1 MSREPKTSTVMGNT
15 SPREISGVLNINK
28 SGGMTSHDVV
38 DVVRRLYHVR
48 KVGHTGT
55 LDPRG
60 TGVLP
65 ICVGRATKI
74 AQFLTAADKEYD
86 MVVRLGVTTD
96 TLDADGKVLHE
107 ADVRVTREN
116 VETALRSFIGE
127 IQQVPP
133 LFSAKRVRG
142 ERLYKVARRGED
154 VPREPV
160 TVQIYAIR
168 LTAFDLPFVGLSVH
182 CSKGTYA
189 RTLADDLG
197 KMLGC
202 GAHLHSLVRVRAG
215 RFELKDSLTLN
226 ELTELVEA
234 GRGEGPLIPVEE
246 ALDHLPAV
254 RILPEASRL
263 VLHGSPVTAQ
273 QVVSVPP
280 DVTKGMLIR
289 ILGFRRQLLSLATA
303 TVDAA
308 DFTRVDPRRAVLTP
322 VRVFRSPQSA

>member
-1 MSREPKTSTVMGNT
+1 MGKAKV
-15 SPREISGVLNINK
+15 REISGVLNINK

-74 AQFLTAADKEYD
+74 AQFLTSADKEYE
-86 MVVRLGVTTD
+86 MVIQLGVTTD
-96 TLDADGKVLHE
+96 TQDADGKVIDE
-107 ADVRVTREN
+107 AEVRVTREG
-116 VETALRSFIGE
+116 VEAALERFRGE
-127 IQQVPP
+127 VQQVPP

-160 TVQIYAIR
+160 TIRIYAIR
-168 LTAFDLPFVGLSVH
+168 LNAFDSPFVGLSVH

-202 GAHLHSLVRVRAG
+202 GAHLYSLVRVRAG
-215 RFELKDSLTLN
+215 RFDLKDALTLN
-226 ELTELVEA
+226 ELTALVEA
-234 GRGEGPLIPVEE
+234 GRGDEVLISVEA

-254 RILPEASRL
+254 RVLPEASRL
-263 VLHGSPVTAQ
+263 ILHGSPVTAA

-280 DVTKGMLIR
+280 DVVRGMLIR
-289 ILGFRRQLLSLATA
+289 VLGFRRQLLSLATA
-303 TVDAA
+303 TVDAS
-308 DFTRVDPRRAVLTP
+308 DFTKVDPHRTVLTP
-322 VRVFRSPQSA
+322 VRVFRFPQTH

>member
-1 MSREPKTSTVMGNT
+1 MTRAEAREVH
-15 SPREISGVLNINK
+15 GVLNINK
-28 SGGMTSHDVV
+28 SAGMTSHDVV
-38 DVVRRLYHVR
+38 DAVRRLYHVR

-74 AQFLTAADKEYD
+74 AQFLTTADKEYE
-86 MVVRLGVTTD
+86 MVVHLGVTTD
-96 TLDADGKVLHE
+96 TQDADGKVIGE
-107 ADVRVTREN
+107 AEVRVTQQQ
-116 VETALRSFIGE
+116 VEEALKDFVGE

-154 VPREPV
+154 VPRQPV
-160 TVQIYAIR
+160 TIHIYAIR
-168 LTAFDLPFVGLSVH
+168 LTSFSPPFVGLWVH

-189 RTLADDLG
+189 RTLCNDLG
-197 KMLGC
+197 KKLGC
-202 GAHLHSLVRVRAG
+202 GAHLYSLVRIRAG
-215 RFELKDSLTLN
+215 RFELKDTLSLSDLATL
-226 ELTELVEA
+226 VVA
-234 GRGEGPLIPVEE
+234 GRGEEPLISVEM
-246 ALDHLPAV
+246 ALSHLPAV
-254 RILPEASRL
+254 RVLPEASHR
-263 VLHGSPVTAQ
+263 VLHGSPVTAA

-280 DVTKGMLIR
+280 EVKKGTLVR

-308 DFTRVDPRRAVLTP
+308 EFVRVDPRRAVLTP
-322 VRVFRSPQSA
+322 VRVFSSPQNH

>member
-1 MSREPKTSTVMGNT
+1 MGKAEA
-15 SPREISGVLNINK
+15 REISGVLNINK
-28 SGGMTSHDVV
+28 SAGMTSHDVV

-74 AQFLTAADKEYD
+74 AQFLTSADKEYE

-96 TLDADGKVLHE
+96 TQDANGKVTGE
-107 ADVRVTREN
+107 AEVHVTRED
-116 VETALRSFIGE
+116 VERALKSFAGE

-142 ERLYKVARRGED
+142 ERLYNIARRGED

-160 TVQIYAIR
+160 TVHIYAIR
-168 LTAFDLPFVGLSVH
+168 LISFGPPFVGLSVH

-189 RTLADDLG
+189 RAIADDLG

-202 GAHLHSLVRVRAG
+202 GAHLDSLVRVRAG
-215 RFELKDSLTLN
+215 RFELKDALSLN

-234 GRGEGPLIPVEE
+234 GKGDEPLIRVEE

-254 RILPEASRL
+254 RVLPEASRL
-263 VLHGSPVTAQ
+263 ILHGSPVTAA

-280 DVTKGMLIR
+280 DVGKGMLIR
-289 ILGFRRQLLSLATA
+289 VLGFRRQLLSLATA
-303 TVDAA
+303 TLDAA
-308 DFTRVDPRRAVLTP
+308 DFAQVDPRRAVLTP
-322 VRVFRSPQSA
+322 VRVFRSPQNH

>member
-1 MSREPKTSTVMGNT
+1 MGKSKTREV
-15 SPREISGVLNINK
+15 SGVLNINK

-65 ICVGRATKI
+65 VCVGRATKI
-74 AQFLTAADKEYD
+74 AQFLTAADKEYE
-86 MVVRLGVTTD
+86 MVIRLGVITD
-96 TLDADGKVLHE
+96 TQDADGKVIAE
-107 ADVRVTREN
+107 AEVRVTREE
-116 VETALRSFIGE
+116 VEAALGSFRGE
-127 IQQVPP
+127 IQQIPP

-142 ERLYKVARRGED
+142 ERLYKMARRGED

-160 TVQIYAIR
+160 TVRMYAIR
-168 LTAFDLPFVGLSVH
+168 LTSFDPPFVTLSVH

-202 GAHLHSLVRVRAG
+202 GAHLYGLVRVRAG
-215 RFELKDSLTLN
+215 RFELKDALTLH
-226 ELTELVEA
+226 ELTALVDA
-234 GRGEGPLIPVEE
+234 GKGDEPLIPMEE

-254 RILPEASRL
+254 RVLPEASRL
-263 VLHGSPVTAQ
+263 ILHGSPVTAQ

-280 DVTKGMLIR
+280 DVAKGTLIR
-289 ILGFRRQLLSLATA
+289 VLGFRRQLLSLATA
-303 TVDAA
+303 TMDAA
-308 DFTRVDPRRAVLTP
+308 DFVRVDPRRAVLTP
-322 VRVFRSPQSA
+322 VRVFRSPQTH

>member
-1 MSREPKTSTVMGNT
+1 MSMVMGKT
-15 SPREISGVLNINK
+15 KAWEVSGVLNINK

-65 ICVGRATKI
+65 VCVGRATKI
-74 AQFLTAADKEYD
+74 AQFLTAADKEYE
-86 MVVRLGVTTD
+86 MVIQLGVTTD
-96 TLDADGKVLHE
+96 TQDADGKVIDE
-107 ADVRVTREN
+107 AEVRVTREGL
-116 VETALRSFIGE
+116 EAALGSFRGE
-127 IQQVPP
+127 IQQIPP

-160 TVQIYAIR
+160 TVQMYAIR
-168 LTAFDLPFVGLSVH
+168 LTSFDPPFVALSVH

-202 GAHLHSLVRVRAG
+202 GAHLYSLVRVRAG
-215 RFELKDSLTLN
+215 RFELKDALTLH
-226 ELTELVEA
+226 ELTALVDA
-234 GRGEGPLIPVEE
+234 GKGDEPLIPMEE

-254 RILPEASRL
+254 RVLPEASRL
-263 VLHGSPVTAQ
+263 ILHGSPVTAQ
-273 QVVSVPP
+273 QVVNVPP
-280 DVTKGMLIR
+280 DVAKGSLIR
-289 ILGFRRQLLSLATA
+289 VLGFRRQLLSLATA

-322 VRVFRSPQSA
+322 VRVFRSPQTH

>member
-1 MSREPKTSTVMGNT
+1 MGKTKAREV
-15 SPREISGVLNINK
+15 SGVLNINK

-65 ICVGRATKI
+65 VCVGRATKI
-74 AQFLTAADKEYD
+74 AQFLTAADKEYE
-86 MVVRLGVTTD
+86 MVIRLGVTTD
-96 TLDADGKVLHE
+96 TQDADGKVINE
-107 ADVRVTREN
+107 AEVRVTREG
-116 VETALRSFIGE
+116 VEAALGSFRGE
-127 IQQVPP
+127 IQQIPP

-142 ERLYKVARRGED
+142 ERLYKMARRGED

-160 TVQIYAIR
+160 TVRMYAIR
-168 LTAFDLPFVGLSVH
+168 LTSFDPPFVTLSVH

-202 GAHLHSLVRVRAG
+202 GAHLYGLVRVRAG
-215 RFELKDSLTLN
+215 RFELKDALTLH
-226 ELTELVEA
+226 ELTALVDA
-234 GRGEGPLIPVEE
+234 GKGDEPLIPMEE

-254 RILPEASRL
+254 RVLPEASRL
-263 VLHGSPVTAQ
+263 ILHGSPVTAQ

-280 DVTKGMLIR
+280 DVAKGTLIR
-289 ILGFRRQLLSLATA
+289 VLGFRRQLLSLATA

-308 DFTRVDPRRAVLTP
+308 DFIRVDPRRAVLTP
-322 VRVFRSPQSA
+322 VRVFRSPQTH

>member
-1 MSREPKTSTVMGNT
+1 MGKTKA
-15 SPREISGVLNINK
+15 REISGVLNINK

-74 AQFLTAADKEYD
+74 AQFLTAADKEYE
-86 MVVRLGVTTD
+86 MVIRLGVTTD
-96 TLDADGKVLHE
+96 TQDADGKVIDE
-107 ADVRVTREN
+107 AEVRVTREG
-116 VETALRSFIGE
+116 VEAALGSFRGE
-127 IQQVPP
+127 IQQIPP

-160 TVQIYAIR
+160 TVQMYAIR
-168 LTAFDLPFVGLSVH
+168 LTAFDSPFVTLSVH

-202 GAHLHSLVRVRAG
+202 GAHLYSLVRVRAG
-215 RFELKDSLTLN
+215 RFELKDALTLH
-226 ELTELVEA
+226 ELTALVDA
-234 GRGEGPLIPVEE
+234 GKGDDPLIPVEE

-254 RILPEASRL
+254 RVLPEASRL
-263 VLHGSPVTAQ
+263 ILHGSPVTAQ

-280 DVTKGMLIR
+280 DVAKGTLIR
-289 ILGFRRQLLSLATA
+289 VLGFRRQLLSLATA

-322 VRVFRSPQSA
+322 VRVFRSPQTH

>member
-1 MSREPKTSTVMGNT
+1 MGKAKA
-15 SPREISGVLNINK
+15 REISGVLNINK
-28 SGGMTSHDVV
+28 PGGMTSHDVV

-65 ICVGRATKI
+65 VCVGRATKI
-74 AQFLTAADKEYD
+74 AQFLTAADKEYE
-86 MVVRLGVTTD
+86 MVIRLGVTTD
-96 TLDADGKVLHE
+96 TQDADGKVIDE
-107 ADVRVTREN
+107 AEVCVTREG
-116 VETALRSFIGE
+116 VEAALESFRGE

-160 TVQIYAIR
+160 TVQMYAIR
-168 LTAFDLPFVGLSVH
+168 LISYDPPFLMLSVH

-202 GAHLHSLVRVRAG
+202 GAHLYGLVRVRAG
-215 RFELKDSLTLN
+215 RFELKDALSLN
-226 ELTELVEA
+226 ELTALVEA
-234 GRGEGPLIPVEE
+234 EKGDEPLISVEE

-254 RILPEASRL
+254 RVLPEASRL
-263 VLHGSPVTAQ
+263 ILHGSPVTAQ

-280 DVTKGMLIR
+280 DVAKGMLIR
-289 ILGFRRQLLSLATA
+289 VLGFRRQLLSLATA
-303 TVDAA
+303 TMDAA

-322 VRVFRSPQSA
+322 VRVFRSPQTH